1 MSSNKDFSQKVYT
14 HQTIVGQLEEWA
26 DNKIV
31 FTNGCFDILHLGHI
45 DYLNKASQLGDK
57 LIVGV
62 NSDRSVKQLKG
73 NNRPIQD
80 EIARLQTIAALQSV
94 DAVILFQEE
103 TPLALVEL
111 ILPDVLVKGADY
123 ALENISGAKEV
134 LGRGGQVKTIPFLD
148 GYSTTSII
156 NKIKNG

>member
-1 MSSNKDFSQKVYT
+1 MSNNKNFSQKVYT
-14 HQTIVGQLEEWA
+14 QHTIVGQLEVWA
-26 DNKIV
+26 DDKIV

-80 EIARLQTIAALQSV
+80 EKARLQTIAALQSV